1 MAEIIKD
8 GRTGDTA
15 KVDVNNRMH
24 VQALA
29 VNAVLDSHLLG
40 NAYIV
45 GTGGFINLTGV
56 DTEHALLYIKNTG
69 DANLIIDAQN
79 IEVLLPTGL
88 YDPECFLGWH
98 MNPTGGTLIS
108 EEFAAGTVNRRIG
121 SPVNLSADT
130 YKASL
135 TGKTL
140 TGGGKISHILK
151 PDSTRIYTHPWI
163 IPKGQSFAMS
173 YTTSSNVSDVD
184 IQLGMLIIVDS
195 TGIL

>member
-24 VQALA
+24 VQALS

-45 GTGGFINLTGV
+45 GTGGFINLAASA
-56 DTEHALLYIKNTG
+56 TEHALLYIKNTG

-79 IEVLLPTGL
+79 IEVLIPTG
-88 YDPECFLGWH
+88 DDTECFLGWH

-121 SPVNLSADT
+121 SPINLSADT

-135 TGKTL
+135 TGKTI